1 MPKRYTFEE
10 VQKIFADKTC
20 VLQSSLYTNQTC
32 KLEYTA
38 TCGHIN
44 TNTLKDFLNGNG
56 LKCRNCALDI
66 PNYEKLCKMFSDK
79 NCQVTMTS
87 EQFQENYKNNTCKI
101 NYIASCG
108 HQNTVSYKNFTTL
121 NQGINCPKCVHKNNS
136 LKLKELYSNGNNL
149 SSLNQEFN
157 SINYFKNLID
167 NHFIVI
173 KSFDGCKADIT
184 IKKFE
189 ETEDLWL
196 GIKLKKTIKKTER
209 EQYYFR
215 LNNGKYNNCLILC
228 VCDEDKKMWLI
239 PYEEVNGLKTIGIA
253 KKSKYNKYEVTIE
266 NLIEKLNHYYMTISK
281 TQFDIL
287 DTPTSIF
294 QQQEQQY
301 RKIREEKV
309 NFVEFKNNNIE
320 GLVYDF
326 KIGEKKVQEKVGTI
340 MHSNNDS
347 YSFNLVKY
355 KCRINGKCKNQCYDE
370 GDNDLYWL
378 NCKNGKFYVIPEEEL
393 IVHGY
398 IGKVGKEKLYLSP
411 TNKNTEWCNKYL
423 FNYENIEKNKL
434 LEIINK

>member
-10 VQKIFADKTC
+10 VQSIFTEKNC
-20 VLQSSLYTNQTC
+20 ILQSNSYTNQTC

-38 TCGHIN
+38 TCGHTN

-66 PNYEKLCKMFSDK
+66 PNYEKLCKTFSDK
-79 NCQVTMTS
+79 NCQVTITS
-87 EQFQENYKNNTCKI
+87 EQFQKNYKNNKCKI

-108 HQNTVSYKNFTTL
+108 HENIVSYKNFTTL

-136 LKLKELYSNGNNL
+136 VKLKELYSNGNNL
-149 SSLNQEFN
+149 CSLNQEFN
-157 SINYFKNLID
+157 AINHFKTLID

-173 KSFDGCKADIT
+173 KSFDGCKADIA

-196 GIKLKKTIKKTER
+196 GILVKTTIKKKDR

-215 LNNGKYNNCLILC
+215 LNNGKYDNCLILC

-239 PYEEVNGLKTIGIA
+239 PYEEVNGLKTIGVA

-266 NLIEKLNHYYMTISK
+266 NLIEKLNHYYMTNSK

-287 DTPTSIF
+287 DTPTSTF

-309 NFVEFKNNNIE
+309 NFVEFKNNTIE

-326 KIGEKKVQEKVGTI
+326 KIGEKKVQEKVGSI
-340 MHSNNDS
+340 IHNNVNS
-347 YSFNLVKY
+347 YMFNLVKY
-355 KCRINGKCKNQCYDE
+355 KCRIDGKCKNQCYDE

-378 NCKNGKFYVIPEEEL
+378 NCKNGKFYVIPEDEL
-393 IVHGY
+393 IIHGY
-398 IGKVGKEKLYLSP
+398 IGKDGKEKLYVSP

-423 FNYENIEKNKL
+423 FNYENIEKDKL

>member
-1 MPKRYTFEE
+1 M
-10 VQKIFADKTC
+10 TC
-20 VLQSSLYTNQTC
+20 
-32 KLEYTA
+32 
-38 TCGHIN
+38 
-44 TNTLKDFLNGNG
+44 
-56 LKCRNCALDI
+56 
-66 PNYEKLCKMFSDK
+66 
-79 NCQVTMTS
+79 

-136 LKLKELYSNGNNL
+136 VKLKELYSNGNNL
-149 SSLNQEFN
+149 CSLNQEFN
-157 SINYFKNLID
+157 SINYFKTLIG
-167 NHFIVI
+167 NQFIAI
-173 KSFDGCKADIT
+173 KPFDGCKADIA
-184 IKKFE
+184 IKKIE

-196 GIKLKKTIKKTER
+196 GIQVKTTIKKTER

-215 LNNGKYNNCLILC
+215 LNNGKYDNCLILC

-253 KKSKYNKYEVTIE
+253 KKSKYNKYEVNIE

-301 RKIREEKV
+301 RKIREEKI
-309 NFVEFKNNNIE
+309 NFIEFKNNTIE

-326 KIGEKKVQEKVGTI
+326 KIGEKKVQEKVGSVI
-340 MHSNNDS
+340 HDNENS
-347 YSFNLVKY
+347 YMFNLVKY
-355 KCRINGKCKNQCYDE
+355 KCRINGKCKNQCYEE

-378 NCKNGKFYVIPEEEL
+378 NCKNGKFYIIPEDEL
-393 IVHGY
+393 ISHGY
-398 IGKVGKEKLYLSP
+398 TGKDGKQQLYVSP

>member
-10 VQKIFADKTC
+10 VQSIFTEKNC
-20 VLQSSLYTNQTC
+20 ILQSNSYTNQTC

-38 TCGHIN
+38 TCGHTN

-66 PNYEKLCKMFSDK
+66 PNYEKLCKTFSDK
-79 NCQVTMTS
+79 NCQVTITS
-87 EQFQENYKNNTCKI
+87 EQFQKNYKNNKCKI

-108 HQNTVSYKNFTTL
+108 HENIVSYKNFTTL

-136 LKLKELYSNGNNL
+136 VKLKELYSNGNNL
-149 SSLNQEFN
+149 CSLNQEFN
-157 SINYFKNLID
+157 AINHFKTLID

-173 KSFDGCKADIT
+173 KSFDGCKADIA

-196 GIKLKKTIKKTER
+196 GILVKTTIKKKDR

-215 LNNGKYNNCLILC
+215 LNNGKYDNCLILC

-239 PYEEVNGLKTIGIA
+239 PYEEVNGLKTIGVA

-266 NLIEKLNHYYMTISK
+266 NLIEKLNHYYMTNSK

-287 DTPTSIF
+287 DTPTSTF

-309 NFVEFKNNNIE
+309 NFVEFKNNTIE

-326 KIGEKKVQEKVGTI
+326 KIGEKKVQEKVGSI
-340 MHSNNDS
+340 IHNNVNS
-347 YSFNLVKY
+347 YMFNLVKY
-355 KCRINGKCKNQCYDE
+355 KCRIDGKCKNQCYDE
-370 GDNDLYWL
+370 GDNDFYWL
-378 NCKNGKFYVIPEEEL
+378 NCKNGKFYVIPEDEL
-393 IVHGY
+393 IIHGY
-398 IGKVGKEKLYLSP
+398 IGKDGKEKLYVSP

-423 FNYENIEKNKL
+423 FNYENIEKDKL

>member
-1 MPKRYTFEE
+1 MPKRYTFQE
-10 VQKIFADKTC
+10 VQSIFAEKNC
-20 VLQSSLYTNQTC
+20 ILQSNSYTNQTC

-38 TCGHIN
+38 TCGHTN

-56 LKCRNCALDI
+56 VKCRNCALDI
-66 PNYEKLCKMFSDK
+66 PNYEKLCKTFSDK
-79 NCQVTMTS
+79 NCQVTITS
-87 EQFQENYKNNTCKI
+87 EQFQENYKNNKCKI

-108 HQNTVSYKNFTTL
+108 HENIVSYKNFTTL

-136 LKLKELYSNGNNL
+136 VKLKELYSNGNNL
-149 SSLNQEFN
+149 CSLNQEFN
-157 SINYFKNLID
+157 AINYFKTLID

-173 KSFDGCKADIT
+173 KSFDGCKADIA

-196 GIKLKKTIKKTER
+196 GIQVKTTIKKKDR

-215 LNNGKYNNCLILC
+215 LNNGKYDNCLILC
-228 VCDEDKKMWLI
+228 ICDEDKKMWLI
-239 PYEEVNGLKTIGIA
+239 PYEEVNGLKTIGVA

-266 NLIEKLNHYYMTISK
+266 NLIEKLNHYYITNSK

-287 DTPTSIF
+287 DTPTSTF

-309 NFVEFKNNNIE
+309 NFVEFKNNTIE

-326 KIGEKKVQEKVGTI
+326 KIGEKTVQEKVGSI
-340 MHSNNDS
+340 IHNNVNS
-347 YSFNLVKY
+347 YMFNLVKY

-370 GDNDLYWL
+370 GDNDIYWL
-378 NCKNGKFYVIPEEEL
+378 NGKNGKFYVIPEEEL

-398 IGKVGKEKLYLSP
+398 IGKVGKEKLYVSP

-423 FNYENIEKNKL
+423 FNYKNIDKDKL
-434 LEIINK
+434 LSIFL

>member
-1 MPKRYTFEE
+1 MPRRYSFEE
-10 VQKIFADKTC
+10 VQRFFAEKNC
-20 VLQSSLYTNQTC
+20 ILQSSSYVNQTC
-32 KLEYTA
+32 KLEYIA
-38 TCGHIN
+38 SCGHTN
-44 TNTLKDFLNGNG
+44 ANTLKDFLNGNG

-66 PNYEKLCKMFSDK
+66 PNYEKLCKTFSDK
-79 NCQVTMTS
+79 NCQVTMTC
-87 EQFQENYKNNTCKI
+87 EQFQEKYKNNTCKI

-108 HQNTVSYKNFTTL
+108 HENIVSYKNFTTL
-121 NQGINCPKCVHKNNS
+121 NQGINCPKCVNKNTGK
-136 LKLKELYSNGNNL
+136 KLKEFRVGENKNNL
-149 SSLNQEFN
+149 IQEFN
-157 SINYFKNLID
+157 AINYFKNLID

-184 IKKFE
+184 IKKIE

-196 GIKLKKTIKKTER
+196 GIQVKTTIKKTER

-215 LNNGKYNNCLILC
+215 LNNGKYDNCLILC
-228 VCDEDKKMWLI
+228 VCDQDKKMWLI

-253 KKSKYNKYEVTIE
+253 KKSKYNKYEITIE
-266 NLIEKLNHYYMTISK
+266 NLIEKLNIYYMTISK
-281 TQFDIL
+281 TQFDVL
-287 DTPTSIF
+287 DTPTSVF

-309 NFVEFKNNNIE
+309 NFVEFKNNTIE

-326 KIGEKKVQEKVGTI
+326 TIGEKKVQEKVGTI

-355 KCRINGKCKNQCYDE
+355 KCRIDGKCKNQCYDE

-378 NCKNGKFYVIPEEEL
+378 NCKNGNFYVIPEEEL
-393 IVHGY
+393 IIHGY
-398 IGKVGKEKLYLSP
+398 IGKDGKEKLYVSP

-423 FNYENIEKNKL
+423 FNYENIEKDKL
-434 LEIINK
+434 LEIINKQ